1 MLEIYEILWRNND
14 VTGYLEYDTQKNK
27 FQAYLKDG
35 ASPNPRGL
43 FGILKT
49 EKVVDDRRVRAYIDD
64 CVVPKTREN
73 IDDILRNLKIPY
85 YDQWEIYKHNNGT
98 NVSDYASIR
107 FYKTIDTNDF
117 VDIDRI

>member
-107 FYKTIDTNDF
+107 FYKTIDTDDF

>member
-1 MLEIYEILWRNND
+1 MLEIYEIMWRNND

-107 FYKTIDTNDF
+107 FYKTIDTDDF

>member
-35 ASPNPRGL
+35 ALPNPRGL

-107 FYKTIDTNDF
+107 FYKTIDTDDF

>member
-14 VTGYLEYDTQKNK
+14 VTGYLEYDTKKDK

-43 FGILKT
+43 FGILKI

-107 FYKTIDTNDF
+107 FYKTIDTDDF